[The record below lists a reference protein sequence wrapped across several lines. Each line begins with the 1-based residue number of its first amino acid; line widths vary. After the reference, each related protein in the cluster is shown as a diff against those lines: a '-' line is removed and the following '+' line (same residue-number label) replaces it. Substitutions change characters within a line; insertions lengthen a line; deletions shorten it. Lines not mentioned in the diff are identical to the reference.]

1 MKQHKRRLEIL
12 SFYDSTGITAHLEA
26 MAQKGWALEK
36 ISNNVWHYR
45 RVEPTALGYSVV
57 YLPSSSEFDPGPT
70 AESQELQEFCARAGW
85 VQVANQAQMHIFR
98 NLDPHAVPIDTDPEL
113 QIGVIH
119 KAMKKNF
126 LPSQF
131 LMLFLG
137 ILQLVLL
144 SVRVNIDPIGFLSQN
159 ANLVNILC
167 WCTIIA
173 MSVVDLAKYFLW
185 RTMALEKAR
194 EGEFLP
200 TKGSQ
205 KFQKFCLI
213 LVLGCFFLWLAS
225 TADPREGTM
234 VGISFLLM
242 TLLIVTLFGIKNT
255 MKKRGASAGITRTV
269 FIIMTLVLSGTM
281 VVGLTFAAIQIVNSD
296 RFQPEVETYEWNGLT
311 FELHHDEIPLELA
324 DLMDTG
330 DTVFSTQLFRHHS
343 LLLTHVSASQDP
355 KLGEDFEAVLGYN
368 IYDVHFPPLKQ
379 LVRENMTRYYNDE
392 GDAFLPVELEIPG
405 VQISRHYLF
414 GEPWNTLLLDY
425 GSRYVLLHP
434 GWEMTPEQIQ
444 TAAQILAP

>member
-12 SFYDSTGITAHLEA
+12 SFYDSTGIVSHLES
-26 MAQKGWALEK
+26 MSQKGWALEK

-45 RVEPTALGYSVV
+45 RIEPKTLRYSVV

-70 AESQELQEFCARAGW
+70 AESQELQAFCAQAGW
-85 VQVANQAQMHIFR
+85 IQTANQAQMHIFC
-98 NLDPHAVPIDTDPEL
+98 NEDPQPLPIDTDPEL
-113 QIGVIH
+113 QIEVIH
-119 KAMKKNF
+119 KAMKKNY

-137 ILQLVLL
+137 FLQLVLL
-144 SVRVNIDPIGFLSQN
+144 AVRAKMDPIGFLSQN

-167 WCTIIA
+167 WSTIIA
-173 MSVVDLAKYFLW
+173 MSVVDLVKYFRW
-185 RTMALEKAR
+185 RKKALEKAR
-194 EGEFLP
+194 DGEFLP

-225 TADPREGTM
+225 TTDPREGTM

-242 TLLIVTLFGIKNT
+242 TLLIVTLFGIKNA
-255 MKKRGASAGITRTV
+255 MKKRGSSAGTSRTV
-269 FIIMTLVLSGTM
+269 FIIMALVLSLVM
-281 VVGLTFAAIQIVNSD
+281 VLGLTFAAITVVQSD
-296 RFQPEVETYEWNGLT
+296 RFTPETETYEWNGHT
-311 FELHHDEIPLELA
+311 YTLHTDEIPLELSQ
-324 DLMDTG
+324 LMDTG
-330 DTVFSTQLFRHHS
+330 DTVFSSQLYRYSS
-343 LLLTHVSASQDP
+343 LLLTHISVSQDP
-355 KLGEDFEAVLGYN
+355 KHGSEFETVLGYN
-368 IYDVHFPPLKQ
+368 IYDVHFPPLKN
-379 LVRENMTRYYNDE
+379 LVQENMLRYYNDE
-392 GDAFLPVELEIPG
+392 GDAFLPVELDIPG
-405 VQISRHYLF
+405 VQISRHYFF

-444 TAAQILAP
+444 TAAAILAP